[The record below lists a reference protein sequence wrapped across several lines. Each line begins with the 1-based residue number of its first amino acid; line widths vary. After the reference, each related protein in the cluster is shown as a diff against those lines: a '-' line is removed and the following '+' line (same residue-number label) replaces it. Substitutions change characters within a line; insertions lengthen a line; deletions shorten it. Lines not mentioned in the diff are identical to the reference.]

1 MVSWIISETPS
12 LETFHGELPEPLNLP
27 ATVCGG
33 PDTNFQNFSCS
44 CGKENLNLVTNCHMG

>member
-1 MVSWIISETPS
+1 MVSWIICETPS

-33 PDTNFQNFSCS
+33 PDTNFQNFPVHVE
-44 CGKENLNLVTNCHMG
+44 KKILIL